1 MSAATAAPEATT
13 CQAGLSSEHAELL
26 REVHARAREVREALP
41 AEQWPEAL
49 GRLVGYLRYEVLDQ
63 AVHEERLLFP
73 LGTEGRH
80 SDPRLAQLAQDHLR
94 LRDLT
99 DVLADR
105 AGTGTAQGIPES
117 LDALAATLEQ
127 HLSDEE
133 DVLSG
138 AAHAGVGA
146 MRHPFRRHEWF
157 PLTEGPV
164 LDMDRLPLGFAVP
177 AVVERLARMRVSERL
192 EIRSRRPLE
201 PLSVAMYRRGMSGD
215 FGWAYLLE
223 GPDVWAA
230 AITRRAP
237 SE

>member
-1 MSAATAAPEATT
+1 MSTATATVETP
-13 CQAGLSSEHAELL
+13 GLSREHAELL
-26 REVHARAREVREALP
+26 REVHDRALAVRDALP
-41 AEQWPEAL
+41 AQGWPTAL
-49 GRLVGYLRYEVLDQ
+49 GRLVTYLRYEVLDQ
-63 AVHEERLLFP
+63 AVHEERLLYP
-73 LGTEGRH
+73 LGTEGRR
-80 SDPRLAQLAQDHLR
+80 SDPRLVELAWDHVR

-99 DVLADR
+99 DALAAR
-105 AGTGTAQGIPES
+105 AQTRDARGIAEF
-117 LDALAATLEQ
+117 LDALTTTLEE
-127 HLSDEE
+127 HLADEE

-138 AAHAGVGA
+138 AGAAGVGA
-146 MRHPFRRHEWF
+146 MRHPVRRHEWF

-201 PLSVAMYRRGMSGD
+201 PLSLALARRGMSGD
-215 FGWAYLLE
+215 FGWSYLRE
-223 GPDVWAA
+223 GPETWAA